1 MPGAGHMILSR
12 LQTPRRQFHEFI
24 LRRPRSGCALACGS
38 YVVGTPMM
46 MSDNLFLHLLAVCM
60 LVAMAA
66 AYQPLRAYVQDLDHD
81 RLFAR
86 NYKVE
91 DRKISTNIE
100 LDYYEARLVKRAL
113 SVSRW
118 LIGGLSAL
126 GVWYVIPAL
135 WLGLWLPSEPNQ
147 LTWLVLGIAALT
159 VGLPTVIMAWIYKDD
174 SDREWPAFEDDD

>member
-1 MPGAGHMILSR
+1 MILSR
-12 LQTPRRQFHEFI
+12 LWTPSRRFHELI
-24 LRRPRSGCALACGS
+24 LRRPKLGCVLACGS
-38 YVVGTPMM
+38 YAAGTPMM
-46 MSDNLFLHLLAVCM
+46 MSGNPFLHLSAVGM
-60 LVAMAA
+60 LVVMAA

-113 SVSRW
+113 SVSHW
-118 LIGGLSAL
+118 LVGGLFAL
-126 GVWYVIPAL
+126 SVWYVMPAL
-135 WLGLWLPSEPNQ
+135 WLGLWLPREPTQ
-147 LTWLVLGIAALT
+147 LTWLVLGITALT

-174 SDREWPAFEDDD
+174 SDREWPAFEDDE